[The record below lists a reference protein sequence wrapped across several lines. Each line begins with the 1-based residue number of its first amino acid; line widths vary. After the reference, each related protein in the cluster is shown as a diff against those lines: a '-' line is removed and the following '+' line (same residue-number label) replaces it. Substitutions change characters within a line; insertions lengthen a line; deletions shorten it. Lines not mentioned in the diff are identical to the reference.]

1 VRNATLEVTMVEAVG
16 ATRLA
21 RNSLLT
27 LTTSLF
33 LLVAT
38 VVLVPLMLHAFGREL
53 YGLLSVTWLLLAH
66 LGWLDFGLSRA
77 IARFVAQDLSRNDL
91 AAAATRTWVAV
102 FTQFA
107 LGGIAAV
114 VLFVLAPTLVA
125 SFDVAEENQGLA
137 TETIRL
143 FAVAVPFELSTRSLS
158 GALEAGQRFG
168 WINVLRVFG
177 TVWTYALFAIALGAG
192 DDFRLIVYGLFA
204 LRPLTFAAFLF
215 AVSRL
220 LPLGASIRH
229 FKTPK
234 QHWRLAVEIVRF
246 GSWITL
252 GAIVGPVLMYF
263 DQWMISLYL
272 GVAMLPLYAIPLSF
286 LARLQLFPS
295 SMTQILFPAFSALQ
309 AGGRWETLEAYF
321 VRAHRYLAIPLIPV
335 TFLIYVW
342 TPEVLRV
349 WIDDSFADQA
359 STPARILL
367 IGFLIGL
374 FAPLS
379 GALLDALGRPDLVA
393 KIYLVELPLNI
404 AAVVVLVWKF
414 GLSGAAVSFA
424 IRSVLET
431 AVLWVV
437 VYKVVPLSPQA
448 IRLIGRSVAQFGT
461 VASGMAVAAY
471 LLRHSAVEEVNSV
484 ALSGILICAY
494 VPLATL
500 LLLDSRDRDFIR
512 SVLRRSPAV

>member
-1 VRNATLEVTMVEAVG
+1 MPDARLGTAMVETVG

-27 LTTSLF
+27 LLTSLF

-77 IARFVAQDLSRNDL
+77 IARFVAQDLSRGDL

-107 LGGIAAV
+107 LGGVAAAA
-114 VLFVLAPTLVA
+114 LFVLAPTLVA
-125 SFDVAEENQGLA
+125 SFDIAEKNDALA

-143 FAVAVPFELSTRSLS
+143 FAVALPFELSTRSLS
-158 GALEAGQRFG
+158 GALEAGQKFG
-168 WINVLRVFG
+168 WINILRVLG
-177 TVWTYALFAIALGAG
+177 PVWTYALFAIALAAG

-204 LRPLTFAAFLF
+204 LRPLTFIAFLF

-229 FKTPK
+229 FKAPK
-234 QHWRLAVEIVRF
+234 QYWSLMVEIVRF
-246 GSWITL
+246 GSWVTL
-252 GAIVGPVLMYF
+252 GAVVGPVLMYF
-263 DQWMISLYL
+263 DQWTISMYL
-272 GVAMLPLYAIPLSF
+272 GVAMLPLYSIPLSF

-309 AGGRWETLEAYF
+309 ARARWETLEAYF
-321 VRAHRYLAIPLIPV
+321 IRAHRYLAIALIPV

-349 WIDDSFADQA
+349 WIDDSFAEQA
-359 STPARILL
+359 STPTRILL

-374 FAPLS
+374 LAPLS
-379 GALLDALGRPDLVA
+379 GALLSALGRPDVVA
-393 KIYLVELPLNI
+393 KIYLVELPINV
-404 AAVVVLVWKF
+404 AAVLVLVWAF
-414 GLSGAAVSFA
+414 GLAGAAVSFA

-431 AVLWVV
+431 VALWIV
-437 VYKVVPLSPQA
+437 VYKIVPLSPQA
-448 IRLIGRSVAQFGT
+448 MHLIGRSGAQLGIVAG
-461 VASGMAVAAY
+461 GMAVAAY
-471 LLRHSAVEEVNSV
+471 LLRHSAVEEVSSV
-484 ALSGILICAY
+484 ALSGVLICSY
-494 VPLATL
+494 SVLAVL
-500 LLLDSRDRDFIR
+500 LLLDSRDRDFLR
-512 SVLRRSPAV
+512 SVLRRSTAV